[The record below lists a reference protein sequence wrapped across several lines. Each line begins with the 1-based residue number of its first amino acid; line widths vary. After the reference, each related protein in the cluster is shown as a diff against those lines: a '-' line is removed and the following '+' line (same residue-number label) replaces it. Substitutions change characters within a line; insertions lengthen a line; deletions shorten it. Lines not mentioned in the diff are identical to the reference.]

1 MIQPIFALHCSRVF
15 AAGFYTVFFPGF
27 SGFLMVLC
35 HHIMAQYS
43 TFIICLGLHVGQ
55 DPDKALVV
63 KPYGLGYTELSA
75 VSP

>member
-1 MIQPIFALHCSRVF
+1 
-15 AAGFYTVFFPGF
+15 
-27 SGFLMVLC
+27 MVLC